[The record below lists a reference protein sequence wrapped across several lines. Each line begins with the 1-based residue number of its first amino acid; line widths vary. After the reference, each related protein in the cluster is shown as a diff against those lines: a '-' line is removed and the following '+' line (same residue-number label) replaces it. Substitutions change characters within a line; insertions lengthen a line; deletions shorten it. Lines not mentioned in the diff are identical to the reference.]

1 MSGEKRKRLI
11 ELSTLGGVVVAT
23 VRRGAFRD
31 ARPLLSALTRL
42 GDKIRSYPGIRV
54 VLDLDAVNT
63 LSSPGLGRLVALL
76 RDARAGNGD
85 LVLARPN
92 AGVLE
97 ILQSLKLDQVFTIT
111 SSVEEALLVLDS

>member
-1 MSGEKRKRLI
+1 MSGEKRKKLI
-11 ELSTLGGVVVAT
+11 ELSTQGGVVVAT
-23 VRRGAFRD
+23 VRRGAFRN

-42 GDKIRSYPGIRV
+42 GEKIRSHPGIRV
-54 VLDLDAVNT
+54 VLDLDSVNS

-76 RDARAGNGD
+76 RDARAGDGD

-97 ILQSLKLDQVFTIT
+97 ILQSLKLDQVFIIT
-111 SSVEEALLVLDS
+111 STVEEALVVLEA